1 MMLMMMMKTEKKRF
15 PVEMIHLLQKH
26 TYLDRGFDLSEPD
39 ASFPLLLHD
48 GINDDVVF
56 SFPNDGL
63 DTRFLPVCYNIQKKR
78 EIEQNDMGWK
88 FAVIST

>member
-1 MMLMMMMKTEKKRF
+1 
-15 PVEMIHLLQKH
+15 MIHLLRKH

-48 GINDDVVF
+48 GINDAVVF

-63 DTRFLPVCYNIQKKR
+63 DTRFLPIC
-78 EIEQNDMGWK
+78 
-88 FAVIST
+88 